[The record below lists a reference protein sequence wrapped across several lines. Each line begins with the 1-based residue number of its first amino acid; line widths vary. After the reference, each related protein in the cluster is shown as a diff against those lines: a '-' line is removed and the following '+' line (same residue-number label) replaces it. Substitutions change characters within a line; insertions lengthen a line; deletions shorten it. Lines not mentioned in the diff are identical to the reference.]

1 MATNSG
7 DFIWYE
13 LMTPDADASARFYE
27 GLVGW
32 RIGDERD
39 YRQIQAPDGD
49 HVGGLL
55 PLTDDMQAG
64 GARPVW
70 LGYVSVADVD
80 ATIEA
85 LTGAG
90 GSVVMPAR
98 DMDGVGRM
106 AMVSDPQGAPF
117 YIMTPIPP
125 ADRPD
130 AESTAFSKYAPQ
142 IGHCAWNELVTA
154 DPAAADAFY
163 RTLFGWTRGEA
174 LEMGPMGTYQM
185 YNHGDYGLGA
195 MMQKPAEMPTSLWA
209 YYFRVPDIDAAAAY
223 VIANGG
229 QIAVGPMEIP
239 GGEYVFQGFDPQ
251 GAFFSVIGVR
261 GA

>member
-1 MATNSG
+1 MANAPG

-13 LMTPDADASARFYE
+13 LMTPNADASASFYE
-27 GLVGW
+27 GLIGWKVG
-32 RIGDERD
+32 DQSD
-39 YRQIQAPDGD
+39 YRQIQAPDGE
-49 HVGGLL
+49 HVGGIL
-55 PLTDDMQAG
+55 PLTPEMQAG

-70 LGYVSVADVD
+70 LGYIYVADVD
-80 ATIEA
+80 KTIEA

-90 GSVVMPAR
+90 GSVAMPAR

-106 AMVSDPQGAPF
+106 ALVAGPDGAPF

-125 ADRPD
+125 ADRPE
-130 AESTAFSKYAPQ
+130 AESTAYAKYAPAV
-142 IGHCAWNELVTA
+142 GHCAWNELVTD
-154 DPAAADAFY
+154 DPATADEFY
-163 RTLFGWTRGEA
+163 RGLFGWSRGEA
-174 LEMGPMGTYQM
+174 MEMGPMGTYQM

-195 MMQKPAEMPTSLWA
+195 MMKKPVEMPASLWA
-209 YYFRVPDIDAAAAY
+209 YYFRVPEIRAAAAY
-223 VIANGG
+223 VTANGG

-251 GAFFSVIGVR
+251 GALFSVIGVR